1 MYIKSALRALLPMLA
16 FLLTGCGAY
25 FNQPYQPQ
33 DARIGEL
40 TSKTEVLREL
50 PAPHEKVVVG
60 VYNFKDQT
68 GQYKN
73 LEAGSSFSTAVSQGA
88 TTMLVQAL
96 EDSKWFTPI
105 ERENL
110 NNLLNER
117 NIIRSTREEYRRNA
131 NTNQPT
137 LPPLLYAGVLLEGGV
152 VSYDTNI
159 ITGGAGAR
167 YFGAGASTQY
177 RQDRITIYLRAVSTS
192 NGEILKTVY
201 VSKTIL
207 SQSLDASL
215 FRYVSFQRLLEAE
228 TGFTKNEPV
237 QLAMKNA
244 IESAVE
250 ALIVE
255 GIAKGLWTTADGGL
269 KNKQLMDAY
278 KAQKEYEE
286 SRLLYD
292 RDQIEPDKKDA
303 LTIGATA
310 PLLNADLPNQDFG
323 FGGYVGYSRWLSP
336 KWSLNFDFD
345 YVYLTGGKSFFEEY
359 MSPEVNLELNILPY
373 DNFAPF
379 VYGGGG
385 YIFEIH
391 SPDGE
396 QTKKV
401 SAPKAQL
408 GAGFNIRL
416 SDRIDFRVFGESNF
430 TFSDQIDD
438 VKSGKRDDFYYA
450 FGAGIK
456 YKLGLNKNSTKLNSE
471 K

>member
-1 MYIKSALRALLPMLA
+1 MYKRITVKLLLIFS
-16 FLLTGCGAY
+16 FLLSGCGAY
-25 FNQPYQPQ
+25 FNQPYEPQ

-40 TSKTEVLREL
+40 TSKTQVLREL

-131 NTNQPT
+131 NSNQPT
-137 LPPLLYAGVLLEGGV
+137 LPPLLYAGILLEGGV

-215 FRYVSFQRLLEAE
+215 FRYVAFQRLLEAE

-255 GIAKGLWTTADGGL
+255 GVAKGLWTTADGGL

-286 SRLLYD
+286 SQLLYD
-292 RDQIEPDKKDA
+292 RDQIETPAQDA
-303 LTIGATA
+303 ITIGATA
-310 PLLNADLPNQDFG
+310 PLLNGDLPNQDFG
-323 FGGYVGYSRWLSP
+323 FGGYVGYSKWLSP
-336 KWSLNFDFD
+336 KLSLNFDFD

-359 MSPEVNLELNILPY
+359 LSPELNLELKILPN
-373 DNFAPF
+373 DKFGPF
-379 VYGGGG
+379 VYGGAG

-391 SPDGE
+391 SPDLG

-401 SAPKAQL
+401 TTPKAQL
-408 GAGFNIRL
+408 GAGLNIKI

-430 TFSDQIDD
+430 TFTDQLDETIN
-438 VKSGKRDDFYYA
+438 GKRDDFYYS

-456 YKLGLNKNSTKLNSE
+456 YKLGKYKMNQKIND
-471 K
+471 

>member
-1 MYIKSALRALLPMLA
+1 MYKKIAVKLLPIFA
-16 FLLTGCGAY
+16 FLLSGCGAY
-25 FNQPYQPQ
+25 FNQPYEPQ

-40 TSKTEVLREL
+40 TAKTQVLREL
-50 PAPHEKVVVG
+50 PVPYEKVVVG

-68 GQYKN
+68 GQYKT

-117 NIIRSTREEYRRNA
+117 NIIRSTREEYQKNS
-131 NTNQPT
+131 NSSQPF
-137 LPPLLYAGVLLEGGV
+137 LPPLLYAGILLEGGV

-167 YFGAGASTQY
+167 YFGAGASTKY

-207 SQSLDASL
+207 SQSIDASL
-215 FRYVSFQRLLEAE
+215 FRYVAFQRLLEAE

-255 GIAKGLWTTADGGL
+255 GVAKGLWTTKEGGL
-269 KNKQLMDAY
+269 KNKQLMDAH
-278 KAQKEYEE
+278 KAQKEFEE
-286 SRLLYD
+286 TRLLYD
-292 RDQIEPDKKDA
+292 RKIIEPDKKDA
-303 LTIGATA
+303 LIIGATT
-310 PLLNADLPNQDFG
+310 PLLNGDLPNQDFG
-323 FGGYVGYSRWLSP
+323 FGGYIGYSKWLSP
-336 KWSLNFDFD
+336 KLSLNFDFD

-359 MSPEVNLELNILPY
+359 LSPELNLELNILPY
-373 DNFAPF
+373 DKFGPF
-379 VYGGGG
+379 VYGGAG

-401 SAPKAQL
+401 STPKAQL
-408 GAGFNIRL
+408 GGGLNIRI

-430 TFSDQIDD
+430 TFSDKLDD
-438 VKSGKRDDFYYA
+438 VVHGKRDDFYYT
-450 FGAGIK
+450 FGAGVK
-456 YKLGLNKNSTKLNSE
+456 YKLGKNKTNEELNDTK
-471 K
+471 

>member
-1 MYIKSALRALLPMLA
+1 MYRNIVTKLPFLLA
-16 FLLTGCGAY
+16 CFLTGCGAY

-40 TSKTEVLREL
+40 TSKTKVLREL
-50 PAPHEKVVVG
+50 PEPYEKIVVG

-68 GQYKN
+68 GQYKA
-73 LEAGSSFSTAVSQGA
+73 LEAGSSFSTAISQGA

-96 EDSKWFTPI
+96 EDSEWFTPI

-131 NTNQPT
+131 NSNEPT
-137 LPPLLYAGVLLEGGV
+137 LPPLLYAGILLEGGV

-167 YFGAGASTQY
+167 YFGAGASTKY
-177 RQDRITIYLRAVSTS
+177 RQDRISIYLRAVSTS

-244 IESAVE
+244 IETAVE
-250 ALIVE
+250 AMIVE
-255 GIAKGLWTTADGGL
+255 GVKKGLWTTKDGGA
-269 KNKQLMDAY
+269 KNKELMTAFE
-278 KAQKEYEE
+278 AQKEYEE
-286 SRLLYD
+286 SQLLYD
-292 RDQIEPDKKDA
+292 RDQLNLDKRDA
-303 LTIGATA
+303 LTLGITT
-310 PLLNADLPNQDFG
+310 PLLNGDLPNQEFG
-323 FGGYVGYSRWLSP
+323 YGGYLGYSKWLSP
-336 KWSLNFDFD
+336 SLRLNFDFD
-345 YVYLTGGKSFFEEY
+345 YAYLKGGKSFFEEY
-359 MSPEVNLELNILPY
+359 MSPELNLELNILPY
-373 DNFAPF
+373 DNFQPF
-379 VYGGGG
+379 VYAGGG
-385 YIFEIH
+385 YVFEIH
-391 SPDGE
+391 SPDIG
-396 QTKKV
+396 QTEKV
-401 SAPKAQL
+401 ATPKVQL
-408 GAGFNIRL
+408 GGGLNL
-416 SDRIDFRVFGESNF
+416 HVSDRIEFRVFGESNF
-430 TFSDQIDD
+430 TFNDQIDE
-438 VKSGKRDDFYYA
+438 VINGKRDDYYYT

-456 YKLGLNKNSTKLNSE
+456 YKLGTNKSNSKINSE

>member
-1 MYIKSALRALLPMLA
+1 MTA
-16 FLLTGCGAY
+16 
-25 FNQPYQPQ
+25 
-33 DARIGEL
+33 
-40 TSKTEVLREL
+40 KTQVLREL
-50 PAPHEKVVVG
+50 PEPFEKIVVG
-60 VYNFKDQT
+60 VYTFKDQT
-68 GQYKN
+68 GQYKT

-117 NIIRSTREEYRRNA
+117 NIIRSTRQEYQKNS
-131 NTNQPT
+131 NSSQPI
-137 LPPLLYAGVLLEGGV
+137 LPPLLYAGILLEGGV

-167 YFGAGASTQY
+167 YFGAGASTKY

-207 SQSLDASL
+207 SQSIDASL
-215 FRYVSFQRLLEAE
+215 FRYVAFQRLLEAE

-255 GIAKGLWTTADGGL
+255 GVARGFWTTKEGGL
-269 KNKQLMDAY
+269 KNKQLMDAH
-278 KAQKEYEE
+278 KAQKEFEE
-286 SRLLYD
+286 TQLLYD
-292 RDQIEPDKKDA
+292 RKRIEPDRKDA
-303 LTIGATA
+303 LTFGATT
-310 PLLNADLPNQDFG
+310 PLLNGDLPNQDFG
-323 FGGYVGYSRWLSP
+323 FGGYVGYSKWLTP
-336 KWSLNFDFD
+336 KLSLNFDFD
-345 YVYLTGGKSFFEEY
+345 YAYLTGGKSFFEEY
-359 MSPEVNLELNILPY
+359 MSPELNLELNILPY
-373 DNFAPF
+373 DKLGPF
-379 VYGGGG
+379 VYGGAG

-391 SPDGE
+391 SPDGA

-408 GAGFNIRL
+408 GGGLNIRI

-430 TFSDQIDD
+430 TFSDKLDD
-438 VKSGKRDDFYYA
+438 VVHGKRDDFYYT
-450 FGAGIK
+450 FGAGVK
-456 YKLGLNKNSTKLNSE
+456 YKLGLNKTNPEINDE